1 MARRRSLRRHDR
13 WTRAQLES
21 YQADRLARLRRHAY
35 ADSPFYERFHA
46 GRFDAPLSE
55 LPVLTKA
62 QLMERFDEII
72 TDPDVRLAQV
82 EEHLGELRE
91 NELYRGKYYVCAT
104 AGTTGRRGVFLWDSS
119 EWVDILTS
127 YNRAYEWGGAVAGLT
142 RRMRT
147 AVVSST
153 NPSHQ
158 SARVGASIHS
168 PWMPTLRFDS
178 GDDVARIVARLTS
191 WQPRILVAYASMVR
205 LLAEEQLAGRLTIAP
220 EFVFSAS
227 EVLTDSTRELA
238 TAAWTHAP
246 HNVYGATETASI
258 AAECGHH
265 TGMHLFE
272 DLVITEVVDEDNR
285 PVPPGVYGA
294 KVLVTVLF
302 SRTMPLIRYEMSDS
316 AQLAVEH
323 GCSCGRPYA
332 LLSGLQ
338 GRSQEAL
345 RFTTGTGAERVVQP
359 IVLHHV
365 MNGVDAAGWQIVQ
378 RPDRLEVL
386 LAQPGDL
393 DRAALMAR
401 VKNALTEQGV
411 DAPELQVRE
420 VTSIPRTALGKA
432 PLIVRTDT

>member
-1 MARRRSLRRHDR
+1 MED
-13 WTRAQLES
+13 
-21 YQADRLARLRRHAY
+21 YQAEALARLRRHAY
-35 ADSPFYERFHA
+35 ANSAFYRRFHA

-62 QLMERFDEII
+62 QLMERFDEVV
-72 TDPDVRLAQV
+72 TDRNIRLVDV
-82 EEHLGELRE
+82 EEHLSALRE

-153 NPSHQ
+153 NPTHQ

-168 PWMPTLRFDS
+168 PWMPTLRIDS
-178 GDDVARIVARLTS
+178 GDDVARTVARLDD

-205 LLAEEQLAGRLTIAP
+205 LLAEGQLAGRLAIAP

-227 EVLTDSTRELA
+227 EVLTESTRELA
-238 TAAWTHAP
+238 TAAWSHAP
-246 HNVYGATETASI
+246 HDVYGATETASI
-258 AAECGHH
+258 AAECGHQA
-265 TGMHLFE
+265 GMHLFE
-272 DLVITEVVDEDNR
+272 DMVITEVVDEDNR
-285 PVPPGVYGA
+285 PMPPGVYGA

-302 SRTMPLIRYEMSDS
+302 SRTMPLIRYEMTDS
-316 AQLAVEH
+316 VQLAVEH

-332 LLSGLQ
+332 LLGGLQ

-345 RFTTGTGAERVVQP
+345 RFTTRSGAERVVQP
-359 IVLHHV
+359 VVLHHI
-365 MNGVDAAGWQIVQ
+365 MDRVDAAGWQIVQ

-386 LAQPGDL
+386 LAQPRNL
-393 DRAALMAR
+393 DRAALTAR
-401 VKNALTEQGV
+401 LEDALMGQGV
-411 DAPELQVRE
+411 EAPELRIRE

-432 PLIVRTDT
+432 PLITKADT